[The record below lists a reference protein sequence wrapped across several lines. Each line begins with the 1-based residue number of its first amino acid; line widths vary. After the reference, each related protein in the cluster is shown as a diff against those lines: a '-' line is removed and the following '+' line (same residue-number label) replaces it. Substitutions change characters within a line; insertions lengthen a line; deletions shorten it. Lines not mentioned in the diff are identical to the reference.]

1 MLKYTCLADH
11 TELSFVG
18 AVDLYFHTCVAQ
30 QFVTICE
37 SKIQWPVFLLLL
49 FFLGFLRGFSGM
61 ILCFQVSQ
69 LKSQCGY
76 GAQPSITATQ
86 FS

>member
-1 MLKYTCLADH
+1 
-11 TELSFVG
+11 
-18 AVDLYFHTCVAQ
+18 
-30 QFVTICE
+30 
-37 SKIQWPVFLLLL
+37 LLLL